1 MPLGRQVG
9 LDPSNIVLDGTQLP
23 LPKEGAKP
31 PVFGPC
37 LLWPNSWMDKDATW
51 YGGRPRPRRCCVTW
65 GPAPP

>member
-1 MPLGRQVG
+1 MPLGREVG

-31 PVFGPC
+31 TVFGAC

-51 YGGRPRPRRCCVTW
+51 
-65 GPAPP
+65 